1 MTEKSLYDASERREL
16 EQIFL
21 DMAHERALPALLSV
35 LVERLRGLPEVALAR
50 IWLIR
55 PGDICSV
62 CAARAECPDQTR
74 CLHLVA
80 SAARAVEKDSGTDWF
95 SMDGSYRR
103 FPLGVRHVGKIGS
116 SGKSQLLHDTA
127 KDSEW
132 FARGDWLRK
141 EGIKSFAGH
150 PLIFRNETLAA
161 R

>member
-62 CAARAECPDQTR
+62 
-74 CLHLVA
+74 
-80 SAARAVEKDSGTDWF
+80 
-95 SMDGSYRR
+95 
-103 FPLGVRHVGKIGS
+103 
-116 SGKSQLLHDTA
+116 
-127 KDSEW
+127 
-132 FARGDWLRK
+132 WLRGQNARTK
-141 EGIKSFAGH
+141 
-150 PLIFRNETLAA
+150 RAA
-161 R
+161 CIS